1 MVASP
6 ERERVLRQIA
16 ATSKDI
22 KVMKKKLKRQ
32 EQEGASLKT
41 QALRHAYTSGTRAS
55 ISYSE
60 GLLKHLERRLAQEGV
75 HPVVSKE
82 VFLEYRAFQEEGKQN
97 PLMLG
102 VLFKD
107 RFNRDVMT
115 AIMKDYK
122 ELVSMY
128 CPSQPTDEM

>member
-16 ATSKDI
+16 AISKDI
-22 KVMKKKLKRQ
+22 KAMKKKLKRQ

-41 QALRHAYTSGTRAS
+41 QALRDAYTSGTRAS

-60 GLLKHLERRLAQEGV
+60 GLLKHLERRFAQEGV

-82 VFLEYRAFQEEGKQN
+82 VFLEYVAVQEKGDIN

-102 VLFKD
+102 IIRKE
-107 RFNRDVMT
+107 RFTREIILC
-115 AIMKDYK
+115 IMKDYN
-122 ELVSMY
+122 ELKQMY
-128 CPSQPTDEM
+128 C